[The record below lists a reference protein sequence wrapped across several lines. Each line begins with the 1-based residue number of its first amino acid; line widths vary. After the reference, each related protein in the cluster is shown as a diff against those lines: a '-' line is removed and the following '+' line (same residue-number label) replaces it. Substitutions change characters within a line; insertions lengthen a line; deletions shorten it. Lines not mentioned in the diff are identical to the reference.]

1 MPELEYVAAAGLSLG
16 EWSALHMAGSLSFE
30 DTVRVLE
37 ARGRFMQDACEEQ
50 DSGMV
55 SVIGLSADEL
65 DRIVQ
70 ETGVSISN
78 LNSPGQTVLSGER
91 KAIDGAAEL
100 AKSAGAKRVVPLKVA
115 GAYHSPLMASAATR
129 LGEMLE
135 GVPITKPGLPVVSNA
150 TGGPHGDADGIR
162 RDTVR
167 QVTETVRWCED
178 IEWLKSQGVGQ
189 YVECGPGKVLSGL
202 IRRIDKEAVVLNVQD
217 VASLEKACEVL
228 SAKGD

>member
-167 QVTETVRWCED
+167 QVTERAAVATAARWVATAARWAAARWAAMAVRWAEAR
-178 IEWLKSQGVGQ
+178 WAAT
-189 YVECGPGKVLSGL
+189 VEAMVAEPQWGGE
-202 IRRIDKEAVVLNVQD
+202 RRW
-217 VASLEKACEVL
+217 
-228 SAKGD
+228 